1 MNNWEGLIS
10 AKDRTKIYLRKYIP
24 AEPIAVIQIVH
35 GMAEHGGAYDKF
47 IEYLVHNQ
55 FAVFIHD
62 QRGHGKTAAIED
74 DLGFFGEEIGWDEVA
89 KDIIF
94 ISKMIRK
101 EIKDIPLILF
111 GHSMG
116 SYLSRRVVQ
125 LNGGLYDGLIIS
137 GTGYDPGIL
146 RKLGVFISSAEA
158 FLIGANKRSKILDF
172 LTFGNFNNH
181 FKFPKTKYDW
191 LTRDE
196 AEIDRYIKDPFCGFI
211 CSSSYY
217 RELLKGIG
225 IIHRK
230 EEIKKTPPSLPIY
243 IFSGD
248 KDPVGQNG
256 DGVKKVYGLYKDIG
270 CTNVKLKLYE
280 EGRHE
285 MLHETNKD
293 EVHQDVKTWIEET
306 ILNH

>member
-47 IEYLVHNQ
+47 IEYLVHNR

-230 EEIKKTPPSLPIY
+230 EEIKKTPTSLPIY

-256 DGVKKVYGLYKDIG
+256 DGVKKVYELYKEIG

-306 ILNH
+306 ILIH

>member
-10 AKDRTKIYLRKYIP
+10 AEDRTKIYLRKYIP
-24 AEPIAVIQIVH
+24 NEPIAVVQIVH
-35 GMAEHGGAYDKF
+35 GMAEHGGAYEKF
-47 IEYLVHNQ
+47 IEFLVQNQ

-62 QRGHGKTAAIED
+62 QRGHGKTAKNED
-74 DLGFFGEEIGWDEVA
+74 DLGYFGNQIKWEDIA
-89 KDIIF
+89 KDIIY
-94 ISKMIRK
+94 ISKMIK
-101 EIKDIPLILF
+101 NDFNLPLILF

-125 LNGGLYDGLIIS
+125 LDGALYDGLIIS
-137 GTGYDPGIL
+137 GTGFDPGIL
-146 RKLGVFISSAEA
+146 RTLGVFLSGTES
-158 FLIGANKRSKILDF
+158 LIIGENKRSKLLDF

-181 FKFPKTKYDW
+181 FKFPRTKYDW

-211 CSSSYY
+211 CSSSFY

-230 EEIKKTPPSLPIY
+230 DELKRTPNTLPIY
-243 IFSGD
+243 IFSGS

-256 DGVKKVYGLYKDIG
+256 DGVKKVYEAYKNIG
-270 CTNVKLKLYE
+270 CTDVIMKLYD

-285 MLHETNKD
+285 MLHEINKE
-293 EVHQDVKTWIEET
+293 EVHHDVKNWIDLH
-306 ILNH
+306 ILNN